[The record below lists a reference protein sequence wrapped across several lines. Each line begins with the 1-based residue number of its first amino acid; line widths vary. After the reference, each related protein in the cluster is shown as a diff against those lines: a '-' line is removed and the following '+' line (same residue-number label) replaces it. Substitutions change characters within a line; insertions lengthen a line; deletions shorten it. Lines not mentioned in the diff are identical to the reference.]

1 MSMGLQHQGAGPELT
16 RAIMLVQS
24 AHEDVI

>member
-1 MSMGLQHQGAGPELT
+1 MSMGLQHQGAGPEVT
-16 RAIMLVQS
+16 RAIMHVPS